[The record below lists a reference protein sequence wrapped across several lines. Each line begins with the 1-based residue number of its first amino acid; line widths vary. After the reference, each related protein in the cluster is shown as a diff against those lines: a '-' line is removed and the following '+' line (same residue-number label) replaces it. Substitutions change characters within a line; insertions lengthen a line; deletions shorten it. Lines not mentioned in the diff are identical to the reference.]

1 MKTEGSIKSRYQT
14 GQSPRRKRKDKQ
26 GIWASHL
33 EMNRN
38 QHCLHPYVA
47 VWPVVG
53 NLSYHHNHLPGSHY
67 WSVNSGTRSWNK
79 RLTPTFQ
86 LPMFYQPASHAFAP
100 RILSVHFPYPIL
112 SLTHILNWISIQVLI
127 LLSCACLPSCPMLK
141 SVLLLPRC
149 VVFAL
154 LLWWANPLVPIITP
168 VVCRGGGEYLPSMR
182 GLGYTLHPQPL
193 PRRALP
199 SATRSQEKACFFSIL
214 HFSIVLYCPTAHTIL
229 SENSLRLLN

>member
-168 VVCRGGGEYLPSMR
+168 LCAGEVESTFLPWE
-182 GLGYTLHPQPL
+182 GWDIL
-193 PRRALP
+193 
-199 SATRSQEKACFFSIL
+199 SIL
-214 HFSIVLYCPTAHTIL
+214 SLYPGGPFQVPHVARKRPAFFLSFIFLSCFTVQQPTLFLVKIA
-229 SENSLRLLN
+229 